1 MALLLTTL
9 TGKVLQ
15 SVVSVSPFS
24 FYLLNRP
31 TFDLDFLHVST
42 GHKTLN
48 NYREKEKEEKQT
60 NQSFTAFSHIRGD
73 IGLHLTV

>member
-42 GHKTLN
+42 GHKRPQLA
-48 NYREKEKEEKQT
+48 EDLKSKSK
-60 NQSFTAFSHIRGD
+60 SHRYGQQ
-73 IGLHLTV
+73 G